1 MGEKKKSKSAS
12 EVFKGVLKKETTIA
26 DEKHAE
32 EVFKGIFTP
41 AGEESEEKVESEV
54 KVEKPVKKEEGDKSE
69 EKQKMKEKG
78 GKDEKTSISAMLK
91 DAYDRGIIDKDKY
104 DYALKKIS
112 ENSAKIRPRKSSLI
126 ADIEFVEKN
135 GRPEVI
141 VEDGEIDI
149 PKTSEIEV
157 VKRDDEISIIV
168 KKKSG
173 TGKTTVEDIKGI
185 MDIERIAEIQD
196 TETEAKDKSPDIDI
210 EDKLEEIESMSLEES
225 GGSSFLIGEMKDE
238 LKLNDLRREFKDELK
253 AKKEEEEKG
262 EEEVEEKSRFAFLNF
277 ILKFLKKTTEESG
290 PAKLRRLSLENLEK
304 VKEIKD
310 ERKAVIGVAYV
321 LKQFLEVRYRIPH
334 ELTYLELINDLRNRE
349 MDDELRNKL
358 IKFFKRISIMVY
370 ANIPSMDKFTAAY
383 NLAEKTIRELT

>member
-1 MGEKKKSKSAS
+1 MEEKGKSKTVSD
-12 EVFKGVLKKETTIA
+12 VFKGVLKKESTITNK
-26 DEKHAE
+26 KHAA
-32 EVFKGIFTP
+32 EVFKEIFTP
-41 AGEESEEKVESEV
+41 AGKEGEEKVKGEV
-54 KVEKPVKKEEGDKSE
+54 KVEKSVEKEE
-69 EKQKMKEKG
+69 EKQKITGKER
-78 GKDEKTSISAMLK
+78 KDEKTSIPGILK
-91 DAYDRGIIDKDKY
+91 DAYGKGIIDKDKY
-104 DYALKKIS
+104 NYTLKKVS
-112 ENSAKIRPRKSSLI
+112 ESSAEIKPRERGLI
-126 ADIEFVEKN
+126 ADIEFVEKD

-149 PKTSEIEV
+149 PNTSEIEV
-157 VKRDDEISIIV
+157 VRRDDEISIIV
-168 KKKSG
+168 KKKPRG
-173 TGKTTVEDIKGI
+173 GKTTAEDI

-196 TETEAKDKSPDIDI
+196 TETEAKNKFFDANI
-210 EDKLEEIESMSLEES
+210 EDRLEEIEGMSLEER

-238 LKLNDLRREFKDELK
+238 LKLNDLRKEFKDELK
-253 AKKEEEEKG
+253 AKEEEKKEEEKA
-262 EEEVEEKSRFAFLNF
+262 EEKSRFAFLNF
-277 ILKFLKKTTEESG
+277 ILKFLKKITEEGG

-349 MDDELRNKL
+349 IDDELRDTL

-370 ANIPSMDKFTAAY
+370 ANIPPMDKFTAAY